1 MLLTEC
7 IESCLKTTYP
17 VFTGDDIVLDVLTFM
32 QEGGFECVP
41 LLQEGK
47 LKAMVTILDLLPD
60 SHAQTMPK
68 PRLTDLHLQAAQSIG
83 RHEHLFDVFSRIRLF
98 PGNLI
103 AVTDKDGIYAGIV
116 EKVMLLEKIADVF
129 HLTEEGI
136 TLELDVPAFDL
147 KLSEVIAILE
157 KNDVTV
163 LSFGMYRATSDRES
177 MVITFRLQTHDL
189 FRLVKNMEKYGY
201 LIRYASPFF
210 KERDNELREKA
221 LEFIHFMDM

>member
-7 IESCLKTTYP
+7 IESCLNTTYP
-17 VFTGDDIVLDVLTFM
+17 VFTGDALVLDVLTFM
-32 QEGGFECVP
+32 QEGGLECVP
-41 LLQEGK
+41 LLHEEK
-47 LKAMVTILDLLPD
+47 INALVTILQLLQAGHTKNKHKLSLKDLN
-60 SHAQTMPK
+60 
-68 PRLTDLHLQAAQSIG
+68 LQAAESIG
-83 RHEHLFDVFSRIRLF
+83 RHEHLFDVFSRIRVF

-103 AVTDKDGIYAGIV
+103 PVSDKDGRYAGMV
-116 EKVMLLEKIADVF
+116 EKVRLLAKIADVY
-129 HLTEEGI
+129 HLSEEGM
-136 TLELDVPAFDL
+136 TLELDIPAFEL

-163 LSFGMYRATSDRES
+163 LSFGMYRATSEAES
-177 MVITFRLQTHDL
+177 MVITFRVQTHDL

-210 KERDNELREKA
+210 KERDDELREKA